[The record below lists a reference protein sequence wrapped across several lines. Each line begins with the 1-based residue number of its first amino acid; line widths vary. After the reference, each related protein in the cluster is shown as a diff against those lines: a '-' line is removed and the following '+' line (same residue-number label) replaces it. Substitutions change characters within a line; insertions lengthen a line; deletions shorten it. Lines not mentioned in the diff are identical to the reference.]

1 MRYRGFMI
9 DACVDNG
16 VERTDPVTGKEAVC
30 GGYYCRVYPAG
41 DEGYCD
47 QIDDFCLGIGHE
59 IPDNS
64 DESLRRGIREYV
76 DDRFYALQEGKR
88 QIMAERKNELM
99 DRLAG
104 WLVETQDG
112 SKLYEALYNQL
123 GMEDEEMLEL
133 GFHALTPYFDRSYYA
148 QTIADYIVDHGS
160 EETENG
166 HWRITFSDLNK
177 RYGVDL
183 PNDSELL
190 QGIKGHL
197 RMGYGTT
204 VTSLK
209 IGKRGVSVDFDPVC
223 CPKVHMAPVMGEAGA
238 EYPAVTSGLSV
249 TPRRW
254 KELANHVLGYVSE
267 YFQDCDLYDI
277 LHNTLEMSH
286 EEIEALGFSLSDQYE
301 AAAPEQD
308 QTAGPSMTM

>member
-16 VERTDPVTGKEAVC
+16 VERTDPVTGKEVVC
-30 GGYYCRVYPAG
+30 GGYYCRVYRAG
-41 DEGYCD
+41 DD

-59 IPDNS
+59 IPDGS

-148 QTIADYIVDHGS
+148 RTIADYIVDHGS
-160 EETENG
+160 AETENG

-177 RYGVDL
+177 RYGVDF
-183 PNDSELL
+183 PNDSKLL
-190 QGIKGHL
+190 QGIEEQL
-197 RMGYGTT
+197 RMGYETT
-204 VTSLK
+204 VTGSK
-209 IGKRGVSVDFDPVC
+209 IGKRGISVDFDPVC
-223 CPKVHMAPVMGEAGA
+223 CPKVRMAPVMDETETEG
-238 EYPAVTSGLSV
+238 PVVTSSLPVV

-286 EEIEALGFSLSDQYE
+286 EEIEALGFSLPEQYE
-301 AAAPEQD
+301 TAAPEQN
-308 QTAGPSMTM
+308 QATGPSMTM